1 VYICPRVHE
10 ARRGVDRIWIPVE
23 AGMTGDR
30 VAAVFLSV
38 AIGCMWFVTRG
49 EAREA

>member
-1 VYICPRVHE
+1 MCRTQAASKLQVKFI
-10 ARRGVDRIWIPVE
+10 I
-23 AGMTGDR
+23 
-30 VAAVFLSV
+30 VAPAFVLI